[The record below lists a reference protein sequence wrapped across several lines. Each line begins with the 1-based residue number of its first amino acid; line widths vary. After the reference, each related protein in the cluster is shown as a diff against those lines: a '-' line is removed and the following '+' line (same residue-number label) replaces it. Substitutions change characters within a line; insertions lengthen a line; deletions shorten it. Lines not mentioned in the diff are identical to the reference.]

1 MNKELAAWWAAAMA
15 GGRVGIGLGG
25 RVAAPTWMTASVDA
39 QTKPESPMEDASKTP
54 TPATS
59 TEIQA
64 VRFLVDTH
72 IEVTDQKLRAMSKRM
87 EELEATLKYN
97 VLLHHS

>member
-1 MNKELAAWWAAAMA
+1 MNKEMAAWWAAAMA
-15 GGRVGIGLGG
+15 GETEANARAT
-25 RVAAPTWMTASVDA
+25 AAWYGVPAEKT
-39 QTKPESPMEDASKTP
+39 KTP

-97 VLLHHS
+97 VTTH